1 MNNEKLKNI
10 YDNVDK
16 KSNKELATLLIG
28 LKNDFDG
35 VKDTV
40 LKLTTTLEE
49 LELTYDKVYS
59 ELNSRLKFENK

>member
-59 ELNSRLKFENK
+59 ELNSRLKFEK

>member
-10 YDNVDK
+10 YDNVEK
-16 KSNKELATLLIG
+16 KSNKELATLLIA

-49 LELTYDKVYS
+49 LELTYEKVYS
-59 ELNSRLKFENK
+59 ELNDRLKFEK